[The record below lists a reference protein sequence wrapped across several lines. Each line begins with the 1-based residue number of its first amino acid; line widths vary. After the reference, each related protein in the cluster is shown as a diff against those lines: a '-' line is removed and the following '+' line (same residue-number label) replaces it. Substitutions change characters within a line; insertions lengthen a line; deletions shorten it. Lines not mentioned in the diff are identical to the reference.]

1 MILIEDKASGTQLIQ
16 ELREA
21 GVSAVTRYKPEG
33 KILDIAA
40 GHGLFGIAFA
50 KNNPQAEIVALD
62 WAPVLEVAKESARD
76 AIAGERPVRCQANG
90 SRGRVSPAFR
100 TIVS

>member
-33 KILDIAA
+33 VHESVAEQFVAEAKAA
-40 GHGLFGIAFA
+40 LIGLFGEDPKSNSDYSRVI
-50 KNNPQAEIVALD
+50 
-62 WAPVLEVAKESARD
+62 SAR
-76 AIAGERPVRCQANG
+76 EVTRLTL
-90 SRGRVSPAFR
+90 SRSDDRLPLLRSPCPQ
-100 TIVS
+100 

>member
-1 MILIEDKASGTQLIQ
+1 MILIEDKASGTQLMQ

-50 KNNPQAEIVALD
+50 KNNPQAEIVA
-62 WAPVLEVAKESARD
+62 
-76 AIAGERPVRCQANG
+76 
-90 SRGRVSPAFR
+90 
-100 TIVS
+100 